1 MRNQPNGHHRI
12 PEYLAAAV
20 VLLALILFG
29 AVDAILEGWISE
41 FRTINVIN
49 LVKTIEIITLVLLGH
64 TLFFLSNTKEKMH
77 YRLLI
82 LGILAVVSLEVTAL
96 FMRQATV
103 VYFLETLGS
112 FLLLLSL
119 LLASLAGWE
128 RTTTKGL
135 RVLSVMGISAIFILF
150 MILVVIRVGNLYEGE
165 VSGIVDL
172 SAKVLNVVLVAGL
185 FLSQY
190 RDDLVANRSG
200 HDRMMVGTI
209 LFGGS
214 LLFALRSTYYPQA
227 VQLIQLLLIIAALVM
242 YIVGYY
248 ELEVF
253 RDKDGQ
259 QDAEAQ
265 IKMYVDRLNRV
276 VQNKTREVRRANEKL
291 LKEIENAK
299 MIQQSLLPSHYLA
312 YDHARFY
319 SDYYP
324 CERLSGDFYDIYKID
339 EEHIGMYLLD
349 VSGHGISAALMTM
362 FTANNITSS
371 ERLIKRYRGLKPH
384 KNLDHFYE
392 VFNQSNFPD
401 EMHLVV
407 LIASYNTRTGL
418 LKYASGG
425 MNCHPILI
433 RKTGKLELLDQSRG
447 FPIMKFGEYFVPEY
461 TSVTVQLEAGDK
473 VLFYTDGLI
482 DVEKN
487 ELFDLDELMQF
498 SKKFADQPAQD
509 YFDALQRLVDSKKE
523 KLDDDVTFFIM
534 EV

>member
-1 MRNQPNGHHRI
+1 MRNQPKGYQRI
-12 PEYLAAAV
+12 PELVAAAV
-20 VLLALILFG
+20 VLMVLLLFG
-29 AVDAILEGWISE
+29 GFDAALESWIAR
-41 FRTINVIN
+41 FRTINLIN
-49 LVKTIEIITLVLLGH
+49 LVKSVQIIVLVLLGH
-64 TLFFLSNTKEKMH
+64 TLFFLSNAKDKMH
-77 YRLLI
+77 YRLLVP
-82 LGILAVVSLEVTAL
+82 GILAVVSLEVTAL
-96 FMRQATV
+96 FLRQPTL
-103 VYFLETLGS
+103 VYFFETLGS
-112 FLLLLSL
+112 FLLILSL
-119 LLASLAGWE
+119 LLSSLAGWE

-135 RVLSVMGISAIFILF
+135 RMLSIMGISAVFILF
-150 MILVVIRVGNLYEGE
+150 AILIIVRVGNLYEGE
-165 VSGIVDL
+165 VSVTVDL
-172 SAKVLNVVLVAGL
+172 FSKVINVVLLASL
-185 FLSQY
+185 FFSQY
-190 RDDLVANRSG
+190 RDDLMANRAG

-209 LFGGS
+209 LYGGS
-214 LLFALRSTYYPQA
+214 LIFSLRSSYYPQA
-227 VQLIQLLLIIAALVM
+227 AQLVQLLLRTAALTM
-242 YIVGYY
+242 YIIGYY
-248 ELEVF
+248 QLEVL
-253 RDKDGQ
+253 RDKGGQ
-259 QDAEAQ
+259 NDVEAQ

-291 LKEIENAK
+291 LREIENAK
-299 MIQQSLLPSHYLA
+299 MIQQSLLPGHYLA
-312 YDHARFY
+312 YADARFY

-407 LIASYNTRTGL
+407 LIASYNTQTRL

-425 MNCHPILI
+425 MNCHPIVI

-461 TSVTVQLEAGDK
+461 TSVTIKLEPGDK

-487 ELFDLDELMQF
+487 DLFDLDELMRF
-498 SKKFADQPAQD
+498 SAKFAMEPAQN
-509 YFDALQRLVDSKKE
+509 YYDALQRLVDGKKE
-523 KLDDDVTFFIM
+523 QLDDDVTFFIM